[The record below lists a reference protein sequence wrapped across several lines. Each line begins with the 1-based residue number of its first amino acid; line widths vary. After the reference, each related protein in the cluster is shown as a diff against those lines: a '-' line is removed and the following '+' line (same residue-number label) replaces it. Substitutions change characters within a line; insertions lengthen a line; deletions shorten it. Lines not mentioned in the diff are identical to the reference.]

1 MQQHKQIIPDGAAQ
15 EHAQD
20 PLHAHQGRRG
30 KYGRFL
36 LMILVS
42 TVLMHLMTYA
52 NNYEVGHIYFSV
64 TRLYMSLM
72 MGALMAV
79 VMLLFMWKM
88 YPDKGVNALILM
100 AGAAVFVVAFFLMR
114 SQTFVGDA
122 AWMRAMIPHHS
133 IAILT
138 SENASLT
145 DPEVKQLAMRII
157 EARST
162 RGDEIINENVTPS
175 GSPAAVNT
183 IKSGIDEQ
191 EQNGVSVP
199 RSAPKTFAPKPE

>member
-1 MQQHKQIIPDGAAQ
+1 MQHNQTTPGSVQ
-15 EHAQD
+15 EHAHD
-20 PLHAHQGRRG
+20 SMHEHTHQGHRG

-42 TVLMHLMTYA
+42 TFLMHLMTYA
-52 NNYEVGHIYFSV
+52 NVYQAGHIYISV

-72 MGALMAV
+72 MGAVMAV

-88 YPDKGVNALILM
+88 YPDKTVNAVIIL
-100 AGAAVFVVAFFLMR
+100 ASVAVFVAAFWMMR

-138 SENASLT
+138 SENAALK
-145 DPEVKQLAMRII
+145 DPEVRLLAMRII
-157 EARST
+157 EAQRQ
-162 RGDEIINENVTPS
+162 EITEMQALLEKL
-175 GSPAAVNT
+175 G
-183 IKSGIDEQ
+183 GM
-191 EQNGVSVP
+191 
-199 RSAPKTFAPKPE
+199 R

>member
-1 MQQHKQIIPDGAAQ
+1 MRARVYFYKGPVWVYRSALTGAEKRYPMQQHKQMIPDGAAQ
-15 EHAQD
+15 GHAQD

-52 NNYEVGHIYFSV
+52 NSYEVGHIYFSV

-72 MGALMAV
+72 MGAVMAV

-88 YPDKGVNALILM
+88 YPDKTKNAVIIL
-100 AGAAVFVVAFFLMR
+100 ASAAVFVAAFWMMR
-114 SQTFVGDA
+114 SQTFIGDI

-138 SENASLT
+138 SENASLK
-145 DPEVKQLAMRII
+145 DPEVQQLAMRII
-157 EARST
+157 EAQRQ
-162 RGDEIINENVTPS
+162 EITEMQALLEKL
-175 GSPAAVNT
+175 G
-183 IKSGIDEQ
+183 GM
-191 EQNGVSVP
+191 
-199 RSAPKTFAPKPE
+199 R